1 MNIDPRV
8 KDNNIDE
15 FNPIYSQQIHRGLP
29 MLQNGK
35 IKGLIFDCYKTL
47 IDIRTDEKS
56 QETNERVSNWLLYQ
70 GVKIGSDRL
79 REEYRRKVASRL
91 GNSGQQYPDI
101 RIEEIFA
108 EICEEN
114 AFREIDSFWLGIETA
129 KVFRTASVRKLEAY
143 PQSLKLLEKYRNIP
157 KCIVSNAQRVFT
169 EQELR
174 FLGLYDHF
182 NFVIISS
189 DHRIKKPDTRL
200 FKIALDNLGLEP
212 WEVLSIGDTPEN
224 DIYPPQS
231 LGMNAMHIHNAWK
244 YA

>member
-1 MNIDPRV
+1 
-8 KDNNIDE
+8 
-15 FNPIYSQQIHRGLP
+15 

-56 QETNERVSNWLLYQ
+56 RETNERLSRWLLYQ
-70 GVKIGSDRL
+70 GVRVEPDRL
-79 REEYRRKVASRL
+79 KEEYRRKVIQRL
-91 GNSGQQYPDI
+91 GSSGHQHPDI
-101 RIEEIFA
+101 RIEEIFT
-108 EICEEN
+108 EICAEN
-114 AFREIDSFWLGIETA
+114 AFREIDPKWLGVEAART
-129 KVFRTASVRKLEAY
+129 FRTASLRKLEAY
-143 PQSLKLLEKYRNIP
+143 PQSLRLLEKYRNVP

-174 FLGLYDHF
+174 FLNLYDQF
-182 NFVIISS
+182 NFVILSS

-200 FKIALDNLGLEP
+200 FKLALDQLGLEP

-231 LGMNAMHIHNAWK
+231 LGMNAMHIREAWK

>member
-1 MNIDPRV
+1 
-8 KDNNIDE
+8 
-15 FNPIYSQQIHRGLP
+15 

-56 QETNERVSNWLLYQ
+56 RETNERLSRWLLYQ
-70 GVKIGSDRL
+70 GVRIEPDRL
-79 REEYRRKVASRL
+79 REEYRRKVIQRL
-91 GNSGQQYPDI
+91 GNSGHQHPDI
-101 RIEEIFA
+101 RIEEIFT
-108 EICEEN
+108 EICAEN
-114 AFREIDSFWLGIETA
+114 AFREIDPKWLGVEAART
-129 KVFRTASVRKLEAY
+129 FRTASLRKLEAY
-143 PQSLKLLEKYRNIP
+143 PQSLRLLEKYRNVP

-174 FLGLYDHF
+174 FLNLYDQF
-182 NFVIISS
+182 NFVILSS

-200 FKIALDNLGLEP
+200 FKLALDQLGLEP

-231 LGMNAMHIHNAWK
+231 LGINAMHIREAWK

>member
-1 MNIDPRV
+1 
-8 KDNNIDE
+8 
-15 FNPIYSQQIHRGLP
+15 

-47 IDIRTDEKS
+47 IDIKTDEKS
-56 QETNERVSNWLLYQ
+56 LETNERLSRWLLYQ
-70 GVKIGSDRL
+70 GVRIEPDRL
-79 REEYRRKVASRL
+79 REEYRRKVIARL
-91 GNSGQQYPDI
+91 GSSGQQHPDI

-108 EICEEN
+108 EICAEN
-114 AFREIDSFWLGIETA
+114 AFREVDSFWLGIETA
-129 KVFRTASVRKLEAY
+129 RTFRTASLRKLEAY
-143 PQSLKLLEKYRNIP
+143 PQSLRLLEKYRNVP

-174 FLGLYDHF
+174 FLGLYDRF
-182 NFVIISS
+182 NFVILSS

-200 FKIALDNLGLEP
+200 FKLALDRLELEP

-231 LGMNAMHIHNAWK
+231 LGMNAMHIREAWR

>member
-1 MNIDPRV
+1 ME
-8 KDNNIDE
+8 K
-15 FNPIYSQQIHRGLP
+15 F
-29 MLQNGK
+29 MLQNGR

-47 IDIRTDEKS
+47 IRIKTDEGS
-56 QETNERVSNWLLYQ
+56 WETNERVSKWLLYQ
-70 GVKIGSDRL
+70 GVRIEPDKF
-79 REEYRRKVASRL
+79 REEYKWKIRGRL
-91 GNSGQQYPDI
+91 GNSGQQHPDI

-108 EICEEN
+108 EICAEN
-114 AFREIDSFWLGIETA
+114 AFREIDPYWLGIETA
-129 KVFRTASVRKLEAY
+129 KMFRTASLRKLEAY
-143 PQSLKLLEKYRNIP
+143 PKSMRLLEKYKDVP

-174 FLGLYDHF
+174 FLGMYDRF

-200 FKIALDNLGLEP
+200 FKMALEGLGLQP

-231 LGMNAMHIHNAWK
+231 LGMNAMNIRDAWR
-244 YA
+244 YV

>member
-1 MNIDPRV
+1 
-8 KDNNIDE
+8 
-15 FNPIYSQQIHRGLP
+15 

-56 QETNERVSNWLLYQ
+56 RETNERLSRWLLYQ
-70 GVKIGSDRL
+70 GVRIEPDRL
-79 REEYRRKVASRL
+79 REEYKRKVIQRL
-91 GNSGQQYPDI
+91 GSSGHQHPDI
-101 RIEEIFA
+101 RIEEIFTG
-108 EICEEN
+108 ICAEN
-114 AFREIDSFWLGIETA
+114 AFREIDPKWLGVETA
-129 KVFRTASVRKLEAY
+129 RTFRTASLRKLEAY
-143 PQSLKLLEKYRNIP
+143 PQSLRLLDKYQNVP

-174 FLGLYDHF
+174 FLNLYDQF
-182 NFVIISS
+182 NFVILSS

-200 FKIALDNLGLEP
+200 FKLALDQLGLEP

-231 LGMNAMHIHNAWK
+231 LGMNAMHIREAWK

>member
-1 MNIDPRV
+1 
-8 KDNNIDE
+8 
-15 FNPIYSQQIHRGLP
+15 

-47 IDIRTDEKS
+47 VDIKTDEKS
-56 QETNERVSNWLLYQ
+56 WETNERLSRWLLYQ
-70 GVKIGSDRL
+70 GVRIEPDRL
-79 REEYRRKVASRL
+79 REEYRWKVIDRL
-91 GNSGQQYPDI
+91 GNSGQQHPDI

-108 EICEEN
+108 DICAEN
-114 AFREIDSFWLGIETA
+114 AFRELNSVWLGIEAA
-129 KVFRTASVRKLEAY
+129 KTFRTASLRKLEAY
-143 PQSLKLLEKYRNIP
+143 PQSLRLISKYKNIP

-174 FLGLYDHF
+174 FLNLYDQF
-182 NFVIISS
+182 NFVIMSS

-200 FKIALDNLGLEP
+200 FKLALDRLGLEP

-231 LGMNAMHIHNAWK
+231 LGMNAMHIHEAWK

>member
-1 MNIDPRV
+1 
-8 KDNNIDE
+8 
-15 FNPIYSQQIHRGLP
+15 
-29 MLQNGK
+29 MLQNGR

-47 IDIRTDEKS
+47 INIKTDEGS
-56 QETNERVSNWLLYQ
+56 WETNERVSKWLLYQ
-70 GVKIGSDRL
+70 GVRIEPDKF
-79 REEYRRKVASRL
+79 REEYKWKVIGRL
-91 GNSGQQYPDI
+91 GNSGQQHPDI

-108 EICEEN
+108 EICAEN
-114 AFREIDSFWLGIETA
+114 AFRKIDPYWLGIETA
-129 KVFRTASVRKLEAY
+129 KMFRTASLRKLEAY
-143 PQSLKLLEKYRNIP
+143 PKSMRLLEKYKDVP

-174 FLGLYDHF
+174 FLGLYDRF

-189 DHRIKKPDTRL
+189 DHCIKKPDTRL
-200 FKIALDNLGLEP
+200 FKMALEGLGLQP

-231 LGMNAMHIHNAWK
+231 LGMNAMNIRDAWR

>member
-1 MNIDPRV
+1 
-8 KDNNIDE
+8 
-15 FNPIYSQQIHRGLP
+15 

-56 QETNERVSNWLLYQ
+56 RETNERLSRWLLYQ
-70 GVKIGSDRL
+70 GVRIEPDRL
-79 REEYRRKVASRL
+79 REEYRRKVIQRL
-91 GNSGQQYPDI
+91 GSSGHQHPDI

-108 EICEEN
+108 EICAEN
-114 AFREIDSFWLGIETA
+114 AFREIDPKWLGVETA
-129 KVFRTASVRKLEAY
+129 RTFRTTSLRKLEAY
-143 PQSLKLLEKYRNIP
+143 PQSLRLLEKYRNVP

-174 FLGLYDHF
+174 FLNLYDQF
-182 NFVIISS
+182 NFVILSS

-200 FKIALDNLGLEP
+200 FKLALDQLGLEP

-231 LGMNAMHIHNAWK
+231 LGMNAMHIREAWK

>member
-1 MNIDPRV
+1 
-8 KDNNIDE
+8 
-15 FNPIYSQQIHRGLP
+15 

-56 QETNERVSNWLLYQ
+56 RETNKRLSRWLLYQ
-70 GVKIGSDRL
+70 GVRVEPDRL
-79 REEYRRKVASRL
+79 KEEYRRKVIQRL
-91 GNSGQQYPDI
+91 GSSGHQHPDI
-101 RIEEIFA
+101 RIEEIFT
-108 EICEEN
+108 EICAEN
-114 AFREIDSFWLGIETA
+114 AFREIDPKWLGVETA
-129 KVFRTASVRKLEAY
+129 RTFRTASLRKLEAY
-143 PQSLKLLEKYRNIP
+143 PQSLRLLEKYRNVP

-174 FLGLYDHF
+174 FLNLYDQF
-182 NFVIISS
+182 NFVILSS

-200 FKIALDNLGLEP
+200 FKLALDQLGLEP

-231 LGMNAMHIHNAWK
+231 LGMNAMHIREAWK

>member
-1 MNIDPRV
+1 
-8 KDNNIDE
+8 
-15 FNPIYSQQIHRGLP
+15 

-35 IKGLIFDCYKTL
+35 IKGMVFDCYKTL
-47 IDIRTDEKS
+47 IDIKTDEKS

-169 EQELR
+169 EQ
-174 FLGLYDHF
+174 
-182 NFVIISS
+182 
-189 DHRIKKPDTRL
+189 
-200 FKIALDNLGLEP
+200 
-212 WEVLSIGDTPEN
+212 
-224 DIYPPQS
+224 
-231 LGMNAMHIHNAWK
+231 
-244 YA
+244 